1 MGYSSLARFK
11 SHLRLEQ
18 DQDDLYD
25 GELQGYLDA
34 AEDYVAQFL
43 NRTVPWYDDTT
54 SPATEIPVPASVQI
68 ATYMLAAD
76 YHENREAQIIGVSV
90 TENQAVMNMLWPYR
104 VGLGV

>member
-1 MGYSSLARFK
+1 VIVMGYSSLARFK

-54 SPATEIPVPASVQI
+54 SPATEIPVPAAMELTKIVPP
-68 ATYMLAAD
+68 AM
-76 YHENREAQIIGVSV
+76 
-90 TENQAVMNMLWPYR
+90 
-104 VGLGV
+104 